1 MNESLNE
8 KKHNNNI
15 INKTITTSVNSSSL
29 NSNNNIS
36 SFRMSKSSFR
46 NSSLNYTSSPKNNS
60 NIILNSFNLKNAIAK
75 AELNNFNNNK
85 NKRNQ
90 INIISVSNSQKK
102 LLIAEYSVKKP
113 LIQNSYLSFN
123 KNSFNNNN
131 TNHKNEIFMTL
142 PNVNKLSFSLERNN
156 NKNKKK
162 FQEILDN
169 IISSSEEI
177 SKNINKSMN
186 NYNKKSRSFSKNF
199 NYKELNLMKETLE
212 DKLSRENYFHKLR
225 YENVKYDNKL
235 IEILKNTNQPF
246 ICEIIKHRNK
256 IRNKTMEIKKK
267 YLIKS
272 IKYKINFGDFNIIVS
287 RNKNINEFDKFKE
300 SLDDNFEKMKYLTK
314 LIQIDKKKIIDSNND
329 NNNKIDIYEK
339 IRKLKEFKRKKN
351 KTVC

>member
-1 MNESLNE
+1 
-8 KKHNNNI
+8 
-15 INKTITTSVNSSSL
+15 
-29 NSNNNIS
+29 
-36 SFRMSKSSFR
+36 
-46 NSSLNYTSSPKNNS
+46 
-60 NIILNSFNLKNAIAK
+60 
-75 AELNNFNNNK
+75 
-85 NKRNQ
+85 
-90 INIISVSNSQKK
+90 
-102 LLIAEYSVKKP
+102 
-113 LIQNSYLSFN
+113 
-123 KNSFNNNN
+123 
-131 TNHKNEIFMTL
+131 
-142 PNVNKLSFSLERNN
+142 
-156 NKNKKK
+156 
-162 FQEILDN
+162 
-169 IISSSEEI
+169 
-177 SKNINKSMN
+177 MN